1 MCDSRE
7 QCPLLIDCVYI
18 HTRASVQRCNMKIAS
33 ALFNGIL
40 LLIVVLG
47 VRDVFFAYERNRC
60 SMTYMFEYPEYQKI
74 KLPKK
79 AARFFPAYEL
89 YLYGEGSSA
98 EMNKQLS
105 LNGSPV
111 LFLPGNAGSY
121 KQARSIGSIA
131 LRKAENIDYR
141 YHFDVFS
148 VNFNEELVAFYG
160 GSLQSQTKF
169 VNICVK
175 AILHLYKNQE
185 FPPQSVIIIGHS
197 MGGLIARALF
207 TLKTFNPKLINLIIT
222 QATPHV
228 MPVLTIDYY
237 LTDFYAMV
245 NNYWILNAKELQNVT
260 VLSVAGGFRDFQV
273 RSGLTFLPASDL
285 YTSALSLVS
294 TSVPRTWAS
303 TDHLSIVWCKELI
316 LATARALFD
325 LIDEQT
331 KQITNDPEKRMMVLS
346 HHFVRHPAKQ
356 YESAYETITSVSVF
370 STWVLVET
378 RNWKHSVTGACSETY
393 FAFPLLDKRNVN
405 SHFHCRSTH
414 LYTHSWIFGCEEGSA
429 KCLKVEDLS
438 WNTELL
444 PSAKSVTLKLD
455 KFPTTT
461 HFIIYQPQTNN
472 TVFSVE
478 CEFLKEEL
486 KTEQL
491 PVTHALSFGFSSSNI
506 KINSSGLLH
515 VLQLQGFSK
524 IYQAFDILIE
534 KSCKESKENT
544 PNIFKLHVPWSHEDI
559 IRTSS
564 DAHLKLFAK
573 LHDPQPQ
580 NDSRVVTLMLYT
592 SQDCNYEV
600 TIYTSFLQ
608 MMGQMIRF
616 HGATLP
622 VYIVSNLLL
631 AYGAQLYALSS
642 KGHCLEFDATL
653 DMAAKPYKVDPIIN
667 ICRFLL
673 GYEWFKDTWGSI
685 GLPQLDSSELH
696 SLGLLFPVASL
707 LLFMFGT
714 GVAYWSGFFFKF
726 IIGIVAAVWKRL
738 KRDAMIPNES
748 RNFTKMVFVEA
759 LLFSLLCWR
768 TCGALS
774 ILLVFIRYFIKVVK
788 MQSELWRHPLSN
800 NGASR
805 QTPNSK
811 HLSNESSGTTTDLD
825 DLVPTS
831 QQETSNHPHFDLDF
845 MTASDSL
852 KMHITIMNLLLW
864 LTLLVLPSFIYW
876 VKNLRYNIQLN
887 PDPIRLLAMPLA
899 FAVIILMNST
909 VVSMKSSKLLKTAAQ
924 LQLPFSILIVAFG
937 TLHLYRVSYFV
948 VFSLLIHA
956 LTCFL

>member
-1 MCDSRE
+1 M
-7 QCPLLIDCVYI
+7 Y
-18 HTRASVQRCNMKIAS
+18 TMKAAS

-40 LLIVVLG
+40 LVLVSVG

-60 SMTYMFEYPEYQKI
+60 SMTYMYEYPEYQNI

-79 AARFFPAYEL
+79 AARIFPAYEL
-89 YLYGEGSSA
+89 YLYGEGVYA
-98 EMNKQLS
+98 EKNKPLS
-105 LNGSPV
+105 LDGIPV

-160 GSLQSQTKF
+160 GSLRRQTEF
-169 VNICVK
+169 VNICIK
-175 AILHLYKNQE
+175 AILHLYKNHE
-185 FPPQSVIIIGHS
+185 FPPKSVIIIGHS

-207 TLKTFNPKLINLIIT
+207 TLKTFNPQLINLIIT
-222 QATPHV
+222 QATPHL

-237 LTDFYAMV
+237 LTDFYALV

-285 YTSALSLVS
+285 YTNTLSVVS

-325 LIDEQT
+325 LIDEKT
-331 KQITNDPEKRMMVLS
+331 KQVTNDPETRMSVLN
-346 HHFVRHPAKQ
+346 HHFVRHPAKH
-356 YESAYETITSVSVF
+356 YEPSYETITIAPLS
-370 STWVLVET
+370 STWVFIET

-393 FAFPLLDKRNVN
+393 FAFPLLDKRDVH

-414 LYTHSWIFGCEEGSA
+414 FYTYSWIFGCEDGST
-429 KCLKVEDLS
+429 KCSKIEDLS
-438 WNTELL
+438 WNAELL
-444 PSAKSVTLKLD
+444 PSAKSVTLKLEN
-455 KFPTTT
+455 FPTTT
-461 HFIIYQPQTNN
+461 HFVIYQPQANDTE
-472 TVFSVE
+472 FSVE

-486 KTEQL
+486 KTQQL
-491 PVTHALSFGFSSSNI
+491 PVTHALSFGFSSSHM

-515 VLQLQGFSK
+515 FVQLQGFSK

-534 KSCKESKENT
+534 KSCKKSKENT
-544 PNIFKLHVPWSHEDI
+544 PEMFRFQVPWTHEDI

-564 DAHLKLFAK
+564 DDAHLQIFAK
-573 LHDPQPQ
+573 LHEQKPQ
-580 NDSRVVTLMLYT
+580 NDSRMVTLILYT
-592 SQDCNYEV
+592 SQDCQYEV

-622 VYIVSNLLL
+622 VYILSNLLL
-631 AYGAQLYALSS
+631 AYGAQLHFLSS
-642 KGHCLEFDATL
+642 KGHCLEFDASL
-653 DMAAKPYKVDPIIN
+653 DMAAKPYKVDPIVN

-673 GYEWFKDTWGSI
+673 GYDWFKNTWDSVL
-685 GLPQLDSSELH
+685 LPQLDSSELY

-714 GVAYWSGFFFKF
+714 GVAYWSGIFFKAV
-726 IIGIVAAVWKRL
+726 IGLLAAMWRTVKRNT
-738 KRDAMIPNES
+738 DVPNENS
-748 RNFTKMVFVEA
+748 SFTKKVFVEA
-759 LLFSLLCWR
+759 ILFSLVCWS

-774 ILLVFIRYFIKVVK
+774 ILIVFIRYLIKVVK
-788 MQSELWRHPLSN
+788 MQCELWKHPLSN
-800 NGASR
+800 NGISSE
-805 QTPNSK
+805 TLNSK
-811 HLSNESSGTTTDLD
+811 SLSKEHSGTTTDSD
-825 DLVPTS
+825 DIVPTS
-831 QQETSNHPHFDLDF
+831 QQETSNNPNFDSDF
-845 MTASDSL
+845 MTASDNL

-864 LTLLVLPSFIYW
+864 LTLLILPSFIYW
-876 VKNLRYNIQLN
+876 VKNLRYKIQLD
-887 PDPIRLLAMPLA
+887 PDPIRLLAIPLV
-899 FAVIILMNST
+899 FTVIILMNST
-909 VVSMKSSKLLKTAAQ
+909 VVSMKSSKLLKTAAR
-924 LQLPFSILIVAFG
+924 LQLPFSIFIVAFG
-937 TLHLYRVSYFV
+937 TLHLYRVSYFI
-948 VFSLLIHA
+948 VFSLFLHA
-956 LTCFL
+956 MTCFL